1 MDGRC
6 SIPDVGRDS
15 SRRLVVGPWEV
26 LLVVT
31 AWTVSYFC
39 LYFQAALFLSNIASE
54 LVMEVC
60 LYSMSQSGSEFSS
73 HYPTCTLRL
82 LLCTLCS
89 YRELSVRF
97 FWL

>member
-1 MDGRC
+1 VATDF
-6 SIPDVGRDS
+6 

-31 AWTVSYFC
+31 VWTVPYFC

-54 LVMEVC
+54 LVAEVFI
-60 LYSMSQSGSEFSS
+60 QRVTETGSEFSS
-73 HYPTCTLRL
+73 AYPIYRL
-82 LLCTLCS
+82 HVFFCTLCLD
-89 YRELSVRF
+89 RQLSLQF